1 MHALRHDILP
11 PSGVEFATTLELTP
25 STITGSS
32 SQEKLPRV
40 LTNAVVSRSNLLRIF
55 EVWEQPPQIST
66 YIEDE
71 QERRAHIRKDTEAVN
86 GEVEMDEVEKG
97 G

>member
-1 MHALRHDILP
+1 
-11 PSGVEFATTLELTP
+11 
-25 STITGSS
+25 
-32 SQEKLPRV
+32 
-40 LTNAVVSRSNLLRIF
+40 
-55 EVWEQPPQIST
+55 VWEQPPQIST

-97 G
+97 H